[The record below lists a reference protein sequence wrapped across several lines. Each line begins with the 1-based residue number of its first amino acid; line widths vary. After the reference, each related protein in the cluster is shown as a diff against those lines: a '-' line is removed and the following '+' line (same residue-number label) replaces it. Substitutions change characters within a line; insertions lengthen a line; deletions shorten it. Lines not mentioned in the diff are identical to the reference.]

1 MKIEELAR
9 KYALINALEF
19 NGRANIQAVIG
30 KIIKEDESL
39 REKIKD
45 VAKIVS
51 KIVKEVNALS
61 LEEQKKEFEKLGIKI
76 EKGEEKKELPN
87 LPFAEFGKVITAFPP
102 EPSKYPHLGH
112 AKAALINYVYAKK
125 YEGMFILRFED
136 TNPELAKKEY
146 YDAIIDGLKWL
157 GIEFDKIDYIS
168 DHIEKYYELVEKL
181 IKEEKAYVCLCK
193 QEEIKKN
200 RANGIS
206 CEHREQSIGENLSL
220 WKKMFNEFK
229 EKEATVRLKI
239 DMKHKNTTMRD
250 PSIIRIIDKEHPRTG
265 KKYRLWPTYDFGTS
279 VMDGLEGVTHR
290 FRSKE
295 FEMRDELQKYIQKIL
310 GFKQTY
316 IQEIARF
323 NLEGVPSSGRI
334 IRQMINEGK
343 LYGWDDPRLTT
354 LMALRRRGFLP
365 EAIKEFL
372 LSTGIS
378 KSESTLTWEMLESFN
393 RKHLDQKAN
402 RYFAVFNPVKI
413 QVSGLAKEVEE
424 LLHPDFPERG
434 KRKITVGNDIYIEK
448 SDYEKYFGKVVRLIG
463 LGNIKLNKKSEYV
476 GNEILQDM
484 PKIQWVSEPFIKIK
498 IMMNDGKILDAIAE
512 PNIKDCNDYVQFVR
526 VGFAKLDSRKEMFF
540 YYAHR

>member
-19 NGRANIQAVIG
+19 SGKANVQAVIG

-45 VAKIVS
+45 VAKIVA

-76 EKGEEKKELPN
+76 EKKEEKKELPD
-87 LPFAEFGKVITAFPP
+87 LPLAEFGKVITAFPP

-125 YEGMFILRFED
+125 YGGMFILRFED

-146 YDAIIDGLKWL
+146 YDAILDGLKWL

-168 DHIEKYYELVEKL
+168 DHIERYYEFTEKL

-200 RANGIS
+200 RANGIG

-229 EKEATVRLKI
+229 EKEATVRLRI
-239 DMKHKNTTMRD
+239 DMNHKNTTMRD

-295 FEMRDELQKYIQKIL
+295 FEMRDELQKYIQKLL

-334 IRQMINEGK
+334 IRQMIAEGQ

-354 LMALRRRGFLP
+354 LMALKRRGFLP
-365 EAIKEFL
+365 EALKEFL

-393 RKHLDQKAN
+393 RKYLDQKAN
-402 RYFAVFNPVKI
+402 RYFAVVNPVKI
-413 QVSGLAKEVEE
+413 EVNGLAKEVEE
-424 LLHPDFPERG
+424 LLHPDYPERG
-434 KRKITVGNDIYIEK
+434 KRKIIVSKDIYIEK
-448 SDYEKYFGKVVRLIG
+448 NDYEKYFGNVVRLIG
-463 LGNIKLNKKSEYV
+463 LGNIKLGKKPEYV

-484 PKIQWVSEPFIKIK
+484 PKIHWVSEPFTKIK

-526 VGFAKLDSRKEMFF
+526 FGFAKLDSRKDMFF
-540 YYAHR
+540 YYTHR

>member
-19 NGRANIQAVIG
+19 SGKANVQAVIG

-45 VAKIVS
+45 VAKIVA

-76 EKGEEKKELPN
+76 EKKEEKKELPD
-87 LPFAEFGKVITAFPP
+87 LPLAEFGKVITAFPP

-125 YEGMFILRFED
+125 YGGMFILRFED

-146 YDAIIDGLKWL
+146 YDAISDGLKWL

-168 DHIEKYYELVEKL
+168 DHIERYYEFTEKL

-200 RANGIS
+200 RANGIG

-229 EKEATVRLKI
+229 EKEATVRLRI
-239 DMKHKNTTMRD
+239 DMNHKNTTMRD

-295 FEMRDELQKYIQKIL
+295 FEMRDELQKYIQKLL

-334 IRQMINEGK
+334 IRQMIAEGQ

-354 LMALRRRGFLP
+354 LMALKRRGFLP
-365 EAIKEFL
+365 EALKEFL

-393 RKHLDQKAN
+393 RKYLDQKAN
-402 RYFAVFNPVKI
+402 RYFAVVNPVKI
-413 QVSGLAKEVEE
+413 EVNGLAKEVEE
-424 LLHPDFPERG
+424 LLHPDYPERG
-434 KRKITVGNDIYIEK
+434 KRKIIVSKDIYIEK
-448 SDYEKYFGKVVRLIG
+448 NDYEKYFGNVVRLIG
-463 LGNIKLNKKSEYV
+463 LGNIKLGKKPEYV

-484 PKIQWVSEPFIKIK
+484 PKIHWVSEPFTKIK

-526 VGFAKLDSRKEMFF
+526 FGFAKLDSRKDMFF
-540 YYAHR
+540 YYTHR